1 MLDYYLFFPY
11 ICLYHFNVCLLF
23 YQKPKDKTKDY
34 QKKKDL
40 KNKEREDV
48 LAFTYVRVCVSMF
61 MECKLHTALY
71 QGQGNVQSNGYCNVF
86 LCF

>member
-48 LAFTYVRVCVSMF
+48 LAFAYVCVCFYVHGMLTPYCIVSR
-61 MECKLHTALY
+61 A
-71 QGQGNVQSNGYCNVF
+71 GQCSEQW
-86 LCF
+86 LL